1 MVLLLSLLTF
11 YQGCGFEVDLTYGG
25 GDISRSS
32 LVFCRSKDDGAY
44 GGPLLLLSTTQKLIV
59 YNVNVKIILKNISKS
74 VHQVLM
80 KVAYIVMGCPLHTET
95 ASQSVFLPKTSK
107 ESNPESVRKIEE
119 S

>member
-1 MVLLLSLLTF
+1 M
-11 YQGCGFEVDLTYGG
+11 FEVDLTYGG

-44 GGPLLLLSTTQKLIV
+44 GGPLLLTSTTHKLII
-59 YNVNVKIILKNISKS
+59 YKVNVKVILKKISIS

-80 KVAYIVMGCPLHTET
+80 KVAYTVMGCPWHTET

-107 ESNPESVRKIEE
+107 GSNPESVRKIEE
-119 S
+119 SGVVKE